1 MKKQV
6 EDWIKFAE
14 KDIIAAEKIIENSD
28 LANIVVFHCQ
38 QAIEKY
44 FKAFIMENEKP
55 LLKIHNLPKLY
66 GTIKE
71 VKDLEIDED
80 LLALVN
86 KVYLD
91 DRYPGELGLL
101 PDGLPTIEEA
111 REFIDYAKLIES
123 IIKFELK

>member
-6 EDWIKFAE
+6 EDWIKLAD
-14 KDIIAAEKIIENSD
+14 KDIMAASKIIENPD
-28 LANIVVFHCQ
+28 LANIVAFHCQ
-38 QAIEKY
+38 QAIEKF
-44 FKAFIMENEKP
+44 FKAFIIENGRP

-71 VKDLEIDED
+71 IKNLDIDED
-80 LLALVN
+80 LLAVVN

-101 PDGLPTIEEA
+101 PDGLPTDEEVH
-111 REFIDYAKLIES
+111 EFLDYAKGIEGK
-123 IIKFELK
+123 IKKALK